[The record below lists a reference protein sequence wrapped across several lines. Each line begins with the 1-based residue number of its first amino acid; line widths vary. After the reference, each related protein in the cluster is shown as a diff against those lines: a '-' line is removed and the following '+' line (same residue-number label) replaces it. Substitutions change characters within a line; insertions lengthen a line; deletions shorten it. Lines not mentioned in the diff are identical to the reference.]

1 MSLTD
6 PYMQYQK
13 NEINSA
19 EPGQLTLML
28 YNGAVKFNKLAIKSV
43 EEKNIEK
50 ANHYIQRVQAI
61 ILELMATLKPEFEI
75 SKNLMSL
82 YDYINRRLIAANVKK
97 DKQILM
103 EVHKLLEEL
112 RDTWSQALKIVKSEK
127 KGIRADNESNKE
139 TDAIAL

>member
-82 YDYINRRLIAANVKK
+82 YDYINRRLIEANVKK

-103 EVHKLLEEL
+103 EVHELLEEL